1 VNHITL
7 RHLLI
12 FVQVCDSGN
21 MTIAGQ
27 RLFMTQPSVSQ
38 AISEMEKHYG
48 VKLFERLGKKLY
60 LTSSGK
66 KLLSYARHMI
76 KLQQEMDKVMQ
87 EEKSTGGMLRI
98 GASVTVGTCVL
109 ADIIQEYNSL
119 NPDIRVETV
128 VDNTEVIERMILA
141 DEVDIGLVE
150 GKIYSKELVTGPFMN
165 DRLVLV
171 TGPQH
176 PWKSGANIDISEL
189 NGAPFIV
196 REKGSGTRELFESV
210 MTTHGLEWSPSW
222 ICASAE
228 AIKNAVAKGMGI
240 TIISKMI
247 VEDEVK
253 SGKLKIIDIQDVN
266 FKRKFN
272 IVYHKNKF
280 ISDGLK
286 SLIVLCKG
294 KYQETE

>member
-1 VNHITL
+1 MGPITL
-7 RHLLI
+7 RHLRI

-38 AISEMEKHYG
+38 AISEMERHYG
-48 VKLFERLGKKLY
+48 VQLFERLGKRLY
-60 LTSSGK
+60 ITNAGR

-87 EEKSTGGMLRI
+87 EEKSTGGMVRI
-98 GASVTVGTCVL
+98 GASVTVGICVL
-109 ADIIQEYNSL
+109 ADIIQDYNSL
-119 NPDIRVETV
+119 NHDGRVETV

-150 GKIYSKELVTGPFMN
+150 GKIHSKELVTESFMN
-165 DRLVLV
+165 DRLVLIA
-171 TGPQH
+171 GPQH
-176 PWKSGANIDISEL
+176 PWKSRTNIDISEL
-189 NGAPFIV
+189 NGVAFIV

-222 ICASAE
+222 VCTSAE

-240 TIISKMI
+240 TVISKMI

-253 SGKLKIIDIQDVN
+253 DGKLRIINIKDIN
-266 FKRKFN
+266 FERRFN

-280 ISDGLK
+280 LSDGLK
-286 SLIVLCKG
+286 NFIVLCKE
-294 KYQETE
+294 KYQETQ